1 MVKLSVGLT
10 GGIASGKSA
19 VAQRLDRL
27 GAVIIDSDLLAREA
41 VAPGTV
47 GLSAVVARFGEGVLG
62 ADGALNRAALARIV
76 FADPEAR
83 RDLEAIIHPAVRR
96 EAARLAAAAPAD
108 AVVVQVIPL
117 LVETGQADGFDL
129 VVVVDV
135 DPEVQLRRLQ
145 SRDDLGEPEAVARVA
160 SQAPRDQRLAA
171 ADVVI
176 GNSGSMADL
185 LAGVDQLWAQLGR
198 LARK

>member
-19 VAQRLDRL
+19 VAQRLARL

-47 GLSAVVARFGEGVLG
+47 GLSAVVSRFGEGVLG

-83 RDLEAIIHPAVRR
+83 KDLEAIIHPAVRR
-96 EAARLAAAAPAD
+96 EAARLAAAASAD

-117 LVETGQADGFDL
+117 LVETGQADGFDV

-160 SQAPRDQRLAA
+160 SQASRDQRLAA

-185 LAGVDQLWAQLGR
+185 SAGVDQLWAQLGR
-198 LARK
+198 LARQ